1 MVYSTNMI
9 DIFKVVGAI
18 LGSVA
23 LGGGIVAGIVKFA
36 ADWISKRTLDS
47 YNNQHAKELEELKAK
62 YSEALVKTNHELE
75 KAERRFFL
83 YSQSQF
89 ELYNSL
95 WMQLVNTRSM
105 ADKLWNDADPQRLP
119 SFADQIGQTKYVI
132 EMNMLLIEPDH
143 YNQLIQLMDEFENFK
158 VGKQKL
164 IELRKSSVDD
174 LLANIQ
180 DVSRMISVNR
190 ECKERYDDL
199 VSLIGDSFRK
209 QIHG

>member
-9 DIFKVVGAI
+9 DVFKVVCAL

-23 LGGGIVAGIVKFA
+23 IGGGIVAGIVKFA
-36 ADWISKRTLDS
+36 ADWISKRTLDA
-47 YNNQHAKELEELKAK
+47 YNNQHAKDLEALKAE

-75 KAERRFFL
+75 KAERRDYL

-95 WMQLVNTRSM
+95 WMQLVNTRRM
-105 ADKLWNDADPQRLP
+105 ADELWKDADPQRLP
-119 SFADQIGQTKYVI
+119 SFADQISQTKYVI
-132 EMNMLLIEPDH
+132 EMNMLLIEQDH
-143 YNQLIQLMDEFENFK
+143 YNQLIKLMEEFESFK
-158 VGKQKL
+158 VGKQTVF
-164 IELRKSSVDD
+164 ELRKSSVDD
-174 LLANIQ
+174 ILANIH
-180 DVSRMISVNR
+180 DVSRMISVNK

-199 VSLIGDSFRK
+199 VSRIGDSFRK

>member
-9 DIFKVVGAI
+9 DIFKVVCAI

-23 LGGGIVAGIVKFA
+23 IGGGIVAGIVKFA

-47 YNNQHAKELEELKAK
+47 YNNQHAKELEALKAE

-75 KAERRFFL
+75 KAERRYYL

-95 WMQLVNTRSM
+95 WMQLVNTRRM
-105 ADKLWNDADPQRLP
+105 ADELWKDADPQRLP
-119 SFADQIGQTKYVI
+119 SFADQISQTKYVI
-132 EMNMLLIEPDH
+132 EMNMLLIEQDH
-143 YNQLIQLMDEFENFK
+143 YNQLIKLMEEFESFK
-158 VGKQKL
+158 VGKQTVF
-164 IELRKSSVDD
+164 ELRKASVDD
-174 LLANIQ
+174 ILANIQ
-180 DVSRMISVNR
+180 DVSRMITVNQK
-190 ECKERYDDL
+190 CKERYDDL
-199 VSLIGDSFRK
+199 VSRIGDSFRT

>member
-9 DIFKVVGAI
+9 DIFKVVCAI

-23 LGGGIVAGIVKFA
+23 IGGGIVAGIVKFA

-47 YNNQHAKELEELKAK
+47 YNNQHAKELEALKAE

-75 KAERRFFL
+75 KAERRYYL

-95 WMQLVNTRSM
+95 WMQLVNTRRM
-105 ADKLWNDADPQRLP
+105 ADELWKDADPQRLP
-119 SFADQIGQTKYVI
+119 SFADQISQTKYVI
-132 EMNMLLIEPDH
+132 EMNMLLIEQDH
-143 YNQLIQLMDEFENFK
+143 YNQLIKLMEEFENFK
-158 VGKQKL
+158 VGKQTV

-174 LLANIQ
+174 ILANIQ

-190 ECKERYDDL
+190 ECKERYDEL
-199 VSLIGDSFRK
+199 VSRIGESFRK

>member
-9 DIFKVVGAI
+9 DIFKIVCAI

-23 LGGGIVAGIVKFA
+23 IGGGIVAGIVKLA

-47 YNNQHAKELEELKAK
+47 YNNKHAKELEELKAK
-62 YSEALVKTNHELE
+62 YSDALAKTNHELE
-75 KAERRFFL
+75 KAERRYYL

-95 WMQLVNTRSM
+95 WMQLVNTRRM
-105 ADKLWNDADPQRLP
+105 ADELWKDADPQRLP
-119 SFADQIGQTKYVI
+119 SFADQISQTKYVI
-132 EMNMLLIEPDH
+132 EMNMLLIEQDH
-143 YNQLIQLMDEFENFK
+143 YNQLIKLMEEFESFK
-158 VGKQKL
+158 VGKQTV

-174 LLANIQ
+174 ILANIQ

-190 ECKERYDDL
+190 ECKERYDEL
-199 VSLIGDSFRK
+199 VSRIGDSFRK